1 MASFRAHAVLY
12 IFLVL
17 KLWGSKFHCRLC
29 NLQDSHR
36 SRPLEEHISL
46 KATQFQMSHAAH
58 TPFLVVIFSSRS
70 PAVVLQTVE
79 FQPALGLQRLNRM
92 DLGSVAIPHGMKL
105 PASSRARGR
114 LQMELHSR
122 GLEGSLGKTEGLAEV
137 FFCLSCFQVALPSP
151 WSDGHQGRRRCD
163 WCRASLS
170 NFGKRWCP
178 VRTRCGP
185 PGENTLKLQLRHGFL

>member
-46 KATQFQMSHAAH
+46 KATQFQMLQVSH
-58 TPFLVVIFSSRS
+58 TPFLVVILSSRS

-105 PASSRARGR
+105 PASLACGR
-114 LQMELHSR
+114 LQMELHLR
-122 GLEGSLGKTEGLAEV
+122 GLKGYLGKTHPVADVL
-137 FFCLSCFQVALPSP
+137 FCLVASKLRYQSLKKKN
-151 WSDGHQGRRRCD
+151 SHQGRCGCD
-163 WCRASLS
+163 WCRARLS
-170 NFGKRWCP
+170 NVGKRWCP
-178 VRTRCGP
+178 VNRRY
-185 PGENTLKLQLRHGFL
+185 